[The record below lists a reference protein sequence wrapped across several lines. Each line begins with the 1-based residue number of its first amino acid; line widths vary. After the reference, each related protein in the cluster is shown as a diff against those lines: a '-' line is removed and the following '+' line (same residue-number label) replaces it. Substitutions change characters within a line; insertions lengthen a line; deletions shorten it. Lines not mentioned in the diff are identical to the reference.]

1 MTIGERVRNRR
12 QKQRDI
18 TQSHS
23 IDCFSEPQ
31 APNKLPISQSDSHIH
46 TTPSTAHR
54 PLLKAMLRQGRTA
67 EKRKGFFH
75 EPGLYTPVSKSK
87 RKRKALT
94 EETEH
99 LLDHKADHD
108 MPSLKNTKDSGYTCS
123 YYGTQ
128 SSYSVEAALDDDKTP
143 PIFKSPGLFR
153 KVASEISERFQFT
166 PRQLVTPMLV
176 NNDSYLFAV
185 DSSNTRDEYRH
196 TSPTAV
202 LYPLLESPTDI
213 IDDSDNR
220 RVDCY
225 TPSVNRSTK
234 KQTSVARS
242 KNRSTGV
249 KSSPFL
255 QTPSTNKSVSGQR
268 QEKGKLSR

>member
-12 QKQRDI
+12 QKQRNI

-23 IDCFSEPQ
+23 IDCFSEPR
-31 APNKLPISQSDSHIH
+31 ATNKLPISQSDSHIH
-46 TTPSTAHR
+46 TTPSTTNR
-54 PLLKAMLRQGRTA
+54 PLLKAMFRQGRTA

-75 EPGLYTPVSKSK
+75 EPGLDTPVSKSK

-99 LLDHKADHD
+99 LLDHRADHD
-108 MPSLKNTKDSGYTCS
+108 LPCLKSTKDSGYN
-123 YYGTQ
+123 YYGIQ

-143 PIFKSPGLFR
+143 PMFKSPGLFR

-166 PRQLVTPMLV
+166 PRQLMTPILV
-176 NNDSYLFAV
+176 NNDSYQFAV
-185 DSSNTRDEYRH
+185 DSSNTRDEFRH
-196 TSPTAV
+196 TSPTAA
-202 LYPLLESPTDI
+202 LCPLLESPP
-213 IDDSDNR
+213 IDDSDNHHC
-220 RVDCY
+220 VDYY
-225 TPSVNRSTK
+225 TPSVNRSTR

-255 QTPSTNKSVSGQR
+255 QTPSTNKLISGQR
-268 QEKGKLSR
+268 REKGKLSRY